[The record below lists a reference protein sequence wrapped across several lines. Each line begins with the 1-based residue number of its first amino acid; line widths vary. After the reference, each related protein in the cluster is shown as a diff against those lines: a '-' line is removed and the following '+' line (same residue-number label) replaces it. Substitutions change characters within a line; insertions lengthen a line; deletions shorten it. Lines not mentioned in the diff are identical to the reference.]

1 MQTEEGGEALLRGSM
16 LRCTA
21 AVYISFRVLR
31 LHTKQRTTV
40 HFECWQRI
48 TRTITCLIFV
58 RSMMFFD
65 PIVFCEHARKKLAE
79 YKKKKF
85 RGKIRPSVLLCF
97 GIHSCLSDYKQKRKA
112 STRRKIEGIA
122 CLQPMEVYMLVRVIK
137 RVLSSPA
144 RIFPGKRLQHGA
156 WGDSLSAVE
165 YRQRSWEVRRAK
177 KDIKHEVQE
186 RYLLNAEEI
195 AQVRSEIGAG
205 ASEKLFVMFVSEVR
219 QR

>member
-79 YKKKKF
+79 YKKKKVSWQNT
-85 RGKIRPSVLLCF
+85 SVGVIMFWHTRMPVRLQAEKKSKHAAENRRHRVF
-97 GIHSCLSDYKQKRKA
+97 TTHGSIHA
-112 STRRKIEGIA
+112 STCYKACIIESRT
-122 CLQPMEVYMLVRVIK
+122 Y
-137 RVLSSPA
+137 
-144 RIFPGKRLQHGA
+144 FP
-156 WGDSLSAVE
+156 W
-165 YRQRSWEVRRAK
+165 
-177 KDIKHEVQE
+177 
-186 RYLLNAEEI
+186 
-195 AQVRSEIGAG
+195 
-205 ASEKLFVMFVSEVR
+205 
-219 QR
+219 